1 MELLG
6 CSQVNVETND
16 VRDDNRWWHTLKAF
30 AEGSHI
36 L

>member
-6 CSQVNVETND
+6 CSQLNLKTND
-16 VRDDNRWWHTLKAF
+16 VRNDNHRWHTLKAF